1 MPCNNYLR
9 VNNSIK
15 LLQVVR
21 FEFVGVV
28 VAFNVSPLCGWSWQH
43 HEFAVVRLMRPHAS
57 VLSVPRYGGGLV
69 GWYGSVQKVGF
80 SAVFLQELDE
90 CKFTNHGCQHECI
103 NTLGSYQCAC
113 FAGYELQV
121 DGRTCEGLFAFGL
134 CTCIWQIVYVHILE
148 NPMQS

>member
-21 FEFVGVV
+21 FEFVGNV

-43 HEFAVVRLMRPHAS
+43 HEFAVARLMRPHAS

-69 GWYGSVQKVGF
+69 GWYDSVQKVGNF
-80 SAVFLQELDE
+80 KCHFKYFIIRRLAQQIHSCMAATCSSATLRFTFQVVFV
-90 CKFTNHGCQHECI
+90 
-103 NTLGSYQCAC
+103 
-113 FAGYELQV
+113 GYE
-121 DGRTCEGLFAFGL
+121 CFG
-134 CTCIWQIVYVHILE
+134 CGACDVY
-148 NPMQS
+148 NTAA